1 MTSGQPIRDGLDAID
16 EAVAQ
21 ISDAEVDKHLA
32 QVLRQAGFR
41 SSRREHTEPAFRL
54 VAQPGS
60 HEPAR
65 RTRPGWFA
73 PLAAAAAVVLV
84 VAGGVA
90 AGTWL
95 ARSGNGQSGKPAA
108 AAIPSPHHL
117 RSPFVLQA
125 MRVRQ
130 PTPAGDCPGGYA
142 MLPGANPGTCY
153 LRTGTPITITSA
165 AVSPVTS
172 DQPKP
177 SPGQAAG
184 PAQREFLIT
193 ITLPASEAPAL
204 TAVTTTAYNAQG
216 ALAISVAGKTWALP
230 MVVQPFTGRQFQI
243 PLTSRNQALQLQRML
258 AAIS

>member
-1 MTSGQPIRDGLDAID
+1 MTSGRPTRDGLDAID

-32 QVLRQAGFR
+32 QVLRQAGFI
-41 SSRREHTEPAFRL
+41 SSRGEHTEPAFRL
-54 VAQPGS
+54 DAQLGS

-95 ARSGNGQSGKPAA
+95 ARSGNRQSGNPSA
-108 AAIPSPHHL
+108 AAIPLPHHL

-125 MRVRQ
+125 MRVQQ
-130 PTPAGDCPGGYA
+130 PTPAGGCPSGYA
-142 MLPGANPGTCY
+142 VLPGANLGTCY
-153 LRTGTPITITSA
+153 RKTGTPVTITSA

-172 DQPKP
+172 YQPKP
-177 SPGQAAG
+177 PQGQAAG
-184 PAQREFLIT
+184 PDQYEIL
-193 ITLPASEAPAL
+193 ITLPASEASAL
-204 TAVTTTAYNAQG
+204 TAVSTTAYNAQG
-216 ALAISVAGKTWALP
+216 ALAISVDGRSWALP
-230 MVVQPFTGRQFQI
+230 IVVQPFTGRQFQI
-243 PLTSRNQALQLQRML
+243 PLTDRTQALQLQRIL
-258 AAIS
+258 AASG